1 MNDIKD
7 EINKDKKKVR
17 SSLVI
22 VIAILLSGL
31 FGVGGWYLGT
41 KYADKEDTKVNENK
55 NDENESIETED
66 NKEETEVGAPEDE
79 VTSEDEETGEDEEEK
94 EFIPDETSVSTSV
107 EEFEI
112 ALYDSKTIL
121 KSNYEI
127 TKRKVL
133 DPEEK
138 EIYVY
143 ALYRKVSFNDK
154 VVADKHMLGVYDTL
168 KEAEDDV
175 DSYSIKDYKTIK
187 DSKTNDVYLVVDI
200 EQNDR
205 IYNNLITYYDSA
217 STFAYIIDEQGKA
230 LTKIRSKYAGTGV
243 IGVYVTEQE
252 AKDRYYVI
260 ASDEDDIMF
269 DHLDKSHKY
278 VLYPNNRMIDLY
290 DKHLYYFTYL
300 DGEDC
305 SSSEHKIVI
314 ENGKLIDTK
323 VRTFDESLVSA
334 AGQTC

>member
-17 SSLVI
+17 SPLVI

-31 FGVGGWYLGT
+31 FGVLGWYLGT
-41 KYADKEDTKVNENK
+41 RMVDIVENNDKNEIKEQVDKED
-55 NDENESIETED
+55 
-66 NKEETEVGAPEDE
+66 KEETEIGVPEDE
-79 VTSEDEETGEDEEEK
+79 ITDDEEESEVEDEEKE
-94 EFIPDETSVSTSV
+94 EFIPDEVSVSTIT
-107 EEFEI
+107 EEFKMNGYKDGTV
-112 ALYDSKTIL
+112 LN
-121 KSNYEI
+121 SNYEI

-133 DPEEK
+133 NNDEE
-138 EIYVY
+138 EVYVY
-143 ALYRKVSFNDK
+143 ALYREVYMNEKI
-154 VVADKHMLGVYDTL
+154 VAEKHMLNVYEDFNKAKDAIDT
-168 KEAEDDV
+168 
-175 DSYSIKDYKTIK
+175 YSIKDYKTIK
-187 DSKTNDVYLVVDI
+187 DSKNDDSYLIIEVDM
-200 EQNDR
+200 NNP
-205 IYNNLITYYDSA
+205 IYNNYLTYWNSNY
-217 STFAYIIDEQGKA
+217 A
-230 LTKIRSKYAGTGV
+230 LTYILNGNGEILTEIKSVYAGTGV

-260 ASDEDDIMF
+260 ASDEDDVMF

-278 VLYPNNRMIDLY
+278 VLYPKNRIIDLY
-290 DKHLYYFTYL
+290 DKHLYYFTYQ

-323 VRTFDESLVSA
+323 VRTFDESLVSS